1 MKTHL
6 TGLVICIL
14 LGIVLMLG
22 LNTIGWLARSL
33 VQGSLIGL
41 LMFVVWE
48 VARWMKR

>member
-14 LGIVLMLG
+14 LGVVLMLG

-33 VQGSLIGL
+33 VQGAFIGL
-41 LMFVVWE
+41 LIFCAWE
-48 VARWMKR
+48 AARWVKR

>member
-14 LGIVLMLG
+14 LGVVLMLG

-33 VQGSLIGL
+33 VQGAFIGL
-41 LMFVVWE
+41 LLFVAWE
-48 VARWMKR
+48 AARWFKR

>member
-6 TGLVICIL
+6 IGLTISIL

-33 VQGSLIGL
+33 VQGAFIGL
-41 LMFVVWE
+41 LMFVAWE
-48 VARWMKR
+48 AARWMKR